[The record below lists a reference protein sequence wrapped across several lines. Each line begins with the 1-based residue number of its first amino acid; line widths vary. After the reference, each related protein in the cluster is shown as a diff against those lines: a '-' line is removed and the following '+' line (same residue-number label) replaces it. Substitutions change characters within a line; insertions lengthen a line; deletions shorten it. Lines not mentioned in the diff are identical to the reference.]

1 MKQILLFS
9 IISMMKEKLSQ
20 RRSMSRN
27 SEVQVELEH
36 MQCDFKTLS
45 TTDKASQDIE
55 LDNSLKKF
63 SHEERKKGL

>member
-1 MKQILLFS
+1 
-9 IISMMKEKLSQ
+9 
-20 RRSMSRN
+20 MSHN

-63 SHEERKKGL
+63 SHEKRKKGL